1 MTYKNK
7 KRNAL
12 VITTIFLAIL
22 SFILGYT
29 LPSPQQFRERN
40 AKEKWEEEVYENRNR
55 ASLVNS
61 KRGDIIIADGD
72 TAAYELA
79 LGEDYADFVST
90 LPFSIVMA
98 NKYNYA
104 SAYDDVIARTI
115 DLVISEQKTDTINSN
130 YHNTILSNA
139 DITVY
144 LDFINRGKKIGNES
158 CISDYNF
165 IKSNICK

>member
-1 MTYKNK
+1 MIYKNK
-7 KRNAL
+7 KKTAL
-12 VITTIFLAIL
+12 TITTVLLAIV

-29 LPSPQQFRERN
+29 SPSPQQFRERE
-40 AKEKWEEEVYENRNR
+40 AQKKWEKEVFENKNR

-61 KRGDIIIADGD
+61 KRGDLIIANGD
-72 TAAYELA
+72 TTAYELA
-79 LGEDYADFVST
+79 LREEYADFIST

-104 SAYDDVIARTI
+104 SAYDDVISRTI
-115 DLVISEQKTDTINSN
+115 DLVIIEQKFDTINSN
-130 YHNTILSNA
+130 YYHTILNKA

-144 LDFINRGKKIGNES
+144 LDFINRGKKLGSER
-158 CISDYNF
+158 CISDYIF